1 MKNLHQTEK
10 HLADK
15 LQNVPVPDVDQGW
28 EQMRKLLDNEMPEP
42 VAGAWSGN
50 RKWWWMG
57 ITAGII
63 MLATWLSQQLN
74 EEAALAN
81 NQQAANT
88 APAANINVNNQNKNT
103 VTVKNN
109 NSTLKTKEEKNT
121 TEQNGHAE
129 KNVTEKETTSPV
141 STVDVVD
148 KNETKPVDNLVM
160 PDENK
165 AENKTDNS
173 KLTGRKNDAVKF
185 NQTTVVK
192 KPLGTGSLSPR
203 KQIASILNGGKTTPA
218 SNNPAPD
225 NKIAAGN
232 EVAAG
237 NKAVSVKNNDD
248 NNQTSI
254 KTLGADESKVVDQP
268 LQANS
273 ISQSRNGNDIQ
284 PSVTNIALN
293 TAADVSGP
301 SVQFNEVTNL
311 QPEQLAVPGKT
322 DRVFARE
329 MRKKSMKADNRRMS
343 RSSMRGG
350 LGGAEKELT
359 FAAGL
364 ALPQS
369 FAVSNQQ
376 ASRYNVNGGSSRITD
391 YLPAP
396 FFQYHINS
404 KLFVQTEFHFQSPQ
418 YTQRLL
424 LSRNVDSFF
433 SRRFESNVRLEKLY
447 YFNIPF
453 NVYYSP
459 ARNFYVGG
467 GLQYSSLLSGV
478 ASYENRTV
486 DGQTL
491 INSSSVTRRFKDDSA
506 AAAFAPSEWR
516 YQFDANYNFSRFSFG
531 LRYNRAMRDF
541 INVSGTNNI
550 PAARDRNR
558 SFLLYLRFNIW
569 EERKKID

>member
-28 EQMRKLLDNEMPEP
+28 EQMRRLLDNEMPEP

-63 MLATWLSQQLN
+63 MLATWLSQRLN
-74 EEAALAN
+74 EEAAVAN
-81 NQQAANT
+81 KQQAVNN
-88 APAANINVNNQNKNT
+88 APAANSNVTSQNKNT

-109 NSTLKTKEEKNT
+109 NATLKTKEEKNT
-121 TEQNGHAE
+121 TEQNSQPANNGNA
-129 KNVTEKETTSPV
+129 TPKEATSAA
-141 STVDVVD
+141 STVDVAD
-148 KNETKPVDNLVM
+148 KNDTKRIDNLVM
-160 PDENK
+160 LDENK
-165 AENKTDNS
+165 TENKTNNS
-173 KLTGRKNDAVKF
+173 KSAGSKNNVIKLKPA
-185 NQTTVVK
+185 TAVK
-192 KPLGTGSLSPR
+192 KPLGTNNQSPR
-203 KQIASILNGGKTTPA
+203 KQIASTTNGGKSTSALTNEIAVTDGVA
-218 SNNPAPD
+218 SG
-225 NKIAAGN
+225 NK
-232 EVAAG
+232 VAAD
-237 NKAVSVKNNDD
+237 KNNDVY
-248 NNQTSI
+248 NQTSI
-254 KTLGADESKVVDQP
+254 KTLSADESKAADQP
-268 LQANS
+268 IQVNG
-273 ISQSRNGNDIQ
+273 IRQSRNSDDIQ

-293 TAADVSGP
+293 TAAGTPGP
-301 SVQFNEVTNL
+301 SAQFNEVTNL
-311 QPEQLAVPGKT
+311 QPEQLAVQGKT
-322 DRVFARE
+322 DRAFARE

-343 RSSMRGG
+343 RSSMRGAF
-350 LGGAEKELT
+350 GGAEKELT

-376 ASRYNVNGGSSRITD
+376 ASRFNVNGGSSRLTD

-424 LSRNVDSFF
+424 LSRSVDSFF
-433 SRRFESNVRLEKLY
+433 SRRFESNVHLEKLY

-478 ASYENRTV
+478 ASYESRTV

-541 INVSGTNNI
+541 INVSATNNI

-569 EERKKID
+569 EEKKKID